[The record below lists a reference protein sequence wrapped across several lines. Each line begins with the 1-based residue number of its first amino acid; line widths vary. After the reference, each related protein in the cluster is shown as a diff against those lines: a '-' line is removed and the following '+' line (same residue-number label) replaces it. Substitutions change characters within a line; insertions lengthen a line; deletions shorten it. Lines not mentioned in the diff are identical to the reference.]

1 MKTSD
6 HPQSADST
14 GPDEIDAPL
23 LALRE
28 MQRIR
33 SMLMICMLMGMVI
46 ACFFARDV
54 LLPIILGL
62 MLALTLSPVVR
73 GAQRAG
79 VPPPLTAVVLI
90 VSLGGVLSVG
100 GYAASYP
107 ISDWMEAAP
116 ELGQQVRER
125 LDGIFRSVEKVKE
138 ASDQVE
144 DIAQQGED
152 GAVQR
157 VVMDQPGLINSAA
170 TYAMSIGASMLV
182 ALVLAL
188 FVLAS
193 GDFFYVR
200 LVEAYPRMSEKK
212 RALKIVYGVERA
224 ISHYL
229 FTITLINAGL
239 GVVVF
244 LLMWWVGLPNAF
256 VWGLL
261 AFGMNFLPFIG
272 AIFGVVLAGLY
283 AIISI
288 EPLGQALLAPAL
300 YLAATSLEGQI
311 ITPAV
316 LGRSL
321 KLNTVSVFVT
331 VVFWGWLWGVP
342 GALMAVPFLVIVK
355 VVCDNVDSLKTLGS
369 FLGSADT
376 TVAEKRA
383 QSAESA

>member
-1 MKTSD
+1 MPQTSD
-6 HPQSADST
+6 PSPAAQTDP
-14 GPDEIDAPL
+14 GRRPDTPPN
-23 LALRE
+23 LRE
-28 MQRIR
+28 LQRIR
-33 SMLMICMLMGMVI
+33 SLLTLVAIIGVVI

-79 VPPPLTAVVLI
+79 IPPPLTAVAMI
-90 VSLGGVLSVG
+90 VTLGVSIAAAGYGMSGPVSVW
-100 GYAASYP
+100 
-107 ISDWMEAAP
+107 IEDAP
-116 ELGQQVRER
+116 ELGAQIQDK
-125 LDGIFRSVEKVKE
+125 LQGLFRSVEKVKE

-144 DIAQQGED
+144 ELTAQNGD
-152 GAVQR
+152 GGTQTVTLE
-157 VVMDQPGLINSAA
+157 QPGLLNSAA
-170 TYAMSIGASMLV
+170 GYAATVATTISV

-193 GDFFYVR
+193 GDMFYVK
-200 LVEAYPRMSEKK
+200 LVEAYPRFSEKK
-212 RALKIVYGVERA
+212 RALRIVYGVERA

-239 GVVVF
+239 GCVIF
-244 LLMWWVGLPNAF
+244 LLLWWIGLPNAF
-256 VWGLL
+256 IWGIA
-261 AFGMNFLPFIG
+261 AFVMNFLPFIG
-272 AIFGVVLAGLY
+272 AVAGVALVSAY
-283 AIISI
+283 ALISL
-288 EPLGQALLAPAL
+288 EPLGHAMLAPAV

-311 ITPAV
+311 ITPAI

-321 KLNTVSVFVT
+321 KLNTVSVFTT
-331 VVFWGWLWGVP
+331 VVFWGWLWGIA

-355 VVCDNVDSLKTLGS
+355 VICDNVDGLRTLGN

-383 QSAESA
+383 TEPA